1 MCIRDRS
8 NFGMTTNAS
17 VGHLVASD
25 IRYAGYV
32 AKQEKE
38 IEQLKASYM
47 TLIPENVDYA
57 DIKGLSNEAVER
69 LNNARPESIGQASR
83 ISGINSSSVALI
95 KIHLKKNK
103 VI

>member
-1 MCIRDRS
+1 MNLS
-8 NFGMTTNAS
+8 KFGLTTNSS

-25 IRYAGYV
+25 IRYEGYV

-38 IEQLKASYM
+38 IEQLKSSYK
-47 TLIPENVDYA
+47 TLIPKDINYA

-69 LNNARPESIGQASR
+69 LNYARPESIGQASR

-95 KIHLKKNK
+95 KIHLKKNN
-103 VI
+103 II